1 MDTAPTIKIA
11 PNNSAFH
18 ILAADIFMGAI
29 NRVAAQDGPI
39 RVVLPT
45 GSTPLGLYRELIANH
60 VHRRDLWDRVHYVAL
75 DDYAG
80 LPPDDRRLFSNW
92 LDRDI
97 LGPLSI
103 PSSHR
108 TIFNSAAPDPSAE
121 CARMDALLDQ
131 GGIDIAVLGLGTN
144 GHIGFNE
151 PGSAF
156 DAHTRLIHL
165 SVDSLEANAA
175 YWGGMDHVP
184 HTAYTLGLGHIMQA
198 RETILLVQG
207 THKADILQR
216 MLHDPVSPA
225 LPATALRRMRNVTI
239 IADRAAMSAA
249 EPFPRT

>member
-29 NRVAAQDGPI
+29 NRMAAQDGPI

-45 GSTPLGLYRELIANH
+45 GSTPLGLYRELITHHA
-60 VHRRDLWDRVHYVAL
+60 HRRDLWDRVHYVAL

-80 LPPDDRRLFSNW
+80 LAPDDRRLFSNW

-103 PSSHR
+103 PPSHR
-108 TIFNSAAPDPSAE
+108 TIFNSAAPDSSAE

-144 GHIGFNE
+144 GHIGFND

-165 SVDSLEANAA
+165 SVDSLAANAA
-175 YWGGMDHVP
+175 YWGGLDHVP

-207 THKADILQR
+207 SHKAGILQR
-216 MLHDPVSPA
+216 TLHDPVSPA

-239 IADRAAMSAA
+239 IADQAAMSAA
-249 EPFPRT
+249 EPFPQT